1 MTNGRDIMIYI
12 SANRK
17 IKYDKFGD
25 QRFTTKFYND
35 IVILI
40 QKCSQVES
48 IIVWNIVDTIESKII
63 HCYL

>member
-1 MTNGRDIMIYI
+1 MIYI

-17 IKYDKFGD
+17 IKYDKCGD
-25 QRFTTKFYND
+25 QRFIGHKFYND

-48 IIVWNIVDTIESKII
+48 IIVWNIVDAIESKII
-63 HCYL
+63 HCYM